1 MKQKSS
7 LRIEFCEKIEDISE
21 EEREL
26 WERMGDT
33 KKIGRSWE
41 YRRIYP
47 LLYTVD
53 YPKEIPGNTKECL
66 IQFTDQSQIVVK
78 GSYDDVC
85 NKIDDREAMEKSAEE
100 YEEGQE

>member
-1 MKQKSS
+1 MKPRSS
-7 LRIEFCEKIEDISE
+7 LRIEFYEKIEDISE

-26 WERMGDT
+26 WERMGAV
-33 KKIGRSWE
+33 KKAGRSWE

-66 IQFTDQSQIVVK
+66 IQFTDLSQTIVK
-78 GSYDDVC
+78 GSYEDVC
-85 NKIDDREAMEKSAEE
+85 ILIDDRELIDRATMPEDIE
-100 YEEGQE
+100 